1 MDRSPPPSPLG
12 PAKGGFTLIEL
23 MIIVA
28 VIGILAAVALPSFL
42 DSVRK
47 GRRAEAMA
55 ALTQVQQAQE
65 RWRAN
70 NGSYADNDK
79 LTVAPA
85 DGGLGLSDTTSS
97 GYYGVAISEATT
109 SGYTVTATAKSGTS
123 QASDSK
129 CQKLVM
135 RLAGGNIFYES
146 VDAGSTDSTANGR
159 CWVR

>member
-1 MDRSPPPSPLG
+1 MTHAQPLPTTPG
-12 PAKGGFTLIEL
+12 ARGGFTLIEL

-28 VIGILAAVALPSFL
+28 VIGILAAMALPSFL

-79 LTVAPA
+79 LTVAAA
-85 DGGLGLSDTTSS
+85 DGGLGLSDTTSN
-97 GYYGVAISEATT
+97 GYYGVAISEATAI
-109 SGYTVTATAKSGTS
+109 GYTLTATAKSGTS
-123 QASDSK
+123 QASDGK
-129 CQKLVM
+129 CQKLVI

>member
-12 PAKGGFTLIEL
+12 PANGGFTLIEL

-47 GRRAEAMA
+47 GRRAEGIA

-70 NGSYADNDK
+70 SGGYADNDK
-79 LTVAPA
+79 LTVATA

-97 GYYGVAISEATT
+97 GYYGVAINEATA